1 VAEDGRQNARP
12 EAFLKTG
19 LAGREGLQRVRRR
32 GAPRERRPEL
42 GEVVDVGAALRRR
55 ALSALR
61 DKGGEL
67 GAPARREGAV
77 DRAHRGKST
86 PPDGE
91 LLQATL
97 GRQYSPPA
105 RFAAQGRRMRY
116 RPLSGIKLTDMVLK
130 SWTIVILI
138 FLYLPIL
145 LLVIYS
151 FNNSK
156 LNIVWEGFTF
166 KWYQQLWGEIVAHL
180 GDERRSPLVESLNN
194 SLIIAGFTTIFS
206 VILGTAGAWLLY
218 RFRYPALRSIS
229 TLIFLPMI
237 IPEIIMGISL
247 LIFFKTIDLE
257 LGFTTVIISHVT
269 FCFPFVLIAVQAR
282 LAGVDPALEE
292 AAMDLGATP
301 LKAFFLIM
309 VPYLLPAIISGALMS
324 FTLSLDELIV
334 TYFTR
339 GPKSETLPI
348 KVFGMAKVG
357 LNPILNTISTVFI
370 VLTAML
376 VVTAESLKKVN
387 R

>member
-1 VAEDGRQNARP
+1 MGNR
-12 EAFLKTG
+12 L
-19 LAGREGLQRVRRR
+19 
-32 GAPRERRPEL
+32 
-42 GEVVDVGAALRRR
+42 
-55 ALSALR
+55 LSR
-61 DKGGEL
+61 
-67 GAPARREGAV
+67 
-77 DRAHRGKST
+77 
-86 PPDGE
+86 
-91 LLQATL
+91 
-97 GRQYSPPA
+97 
-105 RFAAQGRRMRY
+105 
-116 RPLSGIKLTDMVLK
+116 IKLSDVLLK
-130 SWTIVILI
+130 GWTGIILV

-166 KWYQQLWGEIVAHL
+166 KWYGQLGQEISAHL
-180 GDERRSPLVESLNN
+180 SDERRSPLVESFNN
-194 SLIIAGFTTIFS
+194 SLIIAGFTTVFS
-206 VILGTAGAWLLY
+206 VALGTAGAWLLY
-218 RFRYPALRSIS
+218 RYKFPALRSIS
-229 TLIFLPMI
+229 TLIFIPMI

-247 LIFFKTIDLE
+247 LIFFKTMNLE
-257 LGFTTVIISHVT
+257 LGFATVIISHVT

-376 VVTAESLKKVN
+376 VVVSESLKKAN

>member
-1 VAEDGRQNARP
+1 
-12 EAFLKTG
+12 
-19 LAGREGLQRVRRR
+19 
-32 GAPRERRPEL
+32 
-42 GEVVDVGAALRRR
+42 
-55 ALSALR
+55 
-61 DKGGEL
+61 
-67 GAPARREGAV
+67 
-77 DRAHRGKST
+77 
-86 PPDGE
+86 
-91 LLQATL
+91 
-97 GRQYSPPA
+97 
-105 RFAAQGRRMRY
+105 MRY
-116 RPLSGIKLTDMVLK
+116 RLPSGIKLTDMVLK
-130 SWTIVILI
+130 GWTVFILL

-151 FNNSK
+151 FNDSK

-166 KWYQQLWGEIVAHL
+166 KWYRQLWNEIVLHL
-180 GDERRSPLVESLNN
+180 SDERRSPLVESLNN
-194 SLIIAGFTTIFS
+194 SLIIAGFTTIFA

-218 RFRYPALRSIS
+218 RFKYPALRSIS

-247 LIFFKTIDLE
+247 LIFFKTIEFE

-282 LAGVDPALEE
+282 LAGVDPSLEE

-301 LKAFFLIM
+301 LKAFFLVM
-309 VPYLLPAIISGALMS
+309 VPYLLPAIISGALMA

-370 VLTAML
+370 VFTAML
-376 VVTAESLKKVN
+376 VVSAESLKKVN

>member
-1 VAEDGRQNARP
+1 
-12 EAFLKTG
+12 
-19 LAGREGLQRVRRR
+19 
-32 GAPRERRPEL
+32 
-42 GEVVDVGAALRRR
+42 
-55 ALSALR
+55 
-61 DKGGEL
+61 
-67 GAPARREGAV
+67 
-77 DRAHRGKST
+77 
-86 PPDGE
+86 
-91 LLQATL
+91 
-97 GRQYSPPA
+97 
-105 RFAAQGRRMRY
+105 
-116 RPLSGIKLTDMVLK
+116 MVLK

-166 KWYQQLWGEIVAHL
+166 KWYEQLWGEIVAHMS
-180 GDERRSPLVESLNN
+180 DERRSPLVESLNN
-194 SLIIAGFTTIFS
+194 SLIIAGFTTVFS
-206 VILGTAGAWLLY
+206 VMLGTAGAWLLY

-339 GPKSETLPI
+339 GPKSETLPS

-357 LNPILNTISTVFI
+357 MNPILNTISTVFI

>member
-1 VAEDGRQNARP
+1 
-12 EAFLKTG
+12 
-19 LAGREGLQRVRRR
+19 
-32 GAPRERRPEL
+32 
-42 GEVVDVGAALRRR
+42 
-55 ALSALR
+55 
-61 DKGGEL
+61 
-67 GAPARREGAV
+67 
-77 DRAHRGKST
+77 
-86 PPDGE
+86 
-91 LLQATL
+91 
-97 GRQYSPPA
+97 
-105 RFAAQGRRMRY
+105 MRY

-130 SWTIVILI
+130 SWTIVIML

-151 FNNSK
+151 FNDSK

-166 KWYQQLWGEIVAHL
+166 KWYRQLWGEIVAHMS
-180 GDERRSPLVESLNN
+180 DERRSPLVESLNN
-194 SLIIAGFTTIFS
+194 SLIIASFTTVFS
-206 VILGTAGAWLLY
+206 VMLGTAGAWLLY

-301 LKAFFLIM
+301 LKAFFLVM

-376 VVTAESLKKVN
+376 VVSAESLKKVN

>member
-1 VAEDGRQNARP
+1 
-12 EAFLKTG
+12 
-19 LAGREGLQRVRRR
+19 
-32 GAPRERRPEL
+32 
-42 GEVVDVGAALRRR
+42 
-55 ALSALR
+55 
-61 DKGGEL
+61 
-67 GAPARREGAV
+67 
-77 DRAHRGKST
+77 
-86 PPDGE
+86 
-91 LLQATL
+91 
-97 GRQYSPPA
+97 
-105 RFAAQGRRMRY
+105 MRY
-116 RPLSGIKLTDMVLK
+116 RPLSGIKLTDLVLK

-194 SLIIAGFTTIFS
+194 SLIIAAFTTIFS

>member
-1 VAEDGRQNARP
+1 
-12 EAFLKTG
+12 
-19 LAGREGLQRVRRR
+19 
-32 GAPRERRPEL
+32 
-42 GEVVDVGAALRRR
+42 
-55 ALSALR
+55 
-61 DKGGEL
+61 
-67 GAPARREGAV
+67 
-77 DRAHRGKST
+77 
-86 PPDGE
+86 
-91 LLQATL
+91 
-97 GRQYSPPA
+97 
-105 RFAAQGRRMRY
+105 MRY

>member
-1 VAEDGRQNARP
+1 
-12 EAFLKTG
+12 
-19 LAGREGLQRVRRR
+19 
-32 GAPRERRPEL
+32 
-42 GEVVDVGAALRRR
+42 
-55 ALSALR
+55 
-61 DKGGEL
+61 
-67 GAPARREGAV
+67 
-77 DRAHRGKST
+77 
-86 PPDGE
+86 
-91 LLQATL
+91 
-97 GRQYSPPA
+97 
-105 RFAAQGRRMRY
+105 MRY

-194 SLIIAGFTTIFS
+194 SLIIAGFTTVFS

>member
-1 VAEDGRQNARP
+1 MRNRLLSRIKFSDVL
-12 EAFLKTG
+12 LKGWTG
-19 LAGREGLQRVRRR
+19 
-32 GAPRERRPEL
+32 
-42 GEVVDVGAALRRR
+42 
-55 ALSALR
+55 
-61 DKGGEL
+61 
-67 GAPARREGAV
+67 
-77 DRAHRGKST
+77 
-86 PPDGE
+86 
-91 LLQATL
+91 
-97 GRQYSPPA
+97 
-105 RFAAQGRRMRY
+105 F
-116 RPLSGIKLTDMVLK
+116 
-130 SWTIVILI
+130 ILV

-166 KWYQQLWGEIVAHL
+166 KWYSQLGQEVVAHL
-180 GDERRSPLVESLNN
+180 SDERRSPLVESFNN
-194 SLIIAGFTTIFS
+194 SLIIAAFTTVFS
-206 VILGTAGAWLLY
+206 VALGTAGAWLLY
-218 RFRYPALRSIS
+218 RYKFPALRSIS
-229 TLIFLPMI
+229 TLIFIPMI

-247 LIFFKTIDLE
+247 LIFFKTMNLE
-257 LGFTTVIISHVT
+257 LGFATVIISHVT

-282 LAGVDPALEE
+282 LAGVDPSLEE

-376 VVTAESLKKVN
+376 VVISESLKKAN